1 MDRSS
6 LVLIQS
12 VNGINE
18 YLECAF
24 MMGRQVVVDG
34 RNWFVAEAKF
44 RATNPQLRD
53 YYGFELTDNDK

>member
-1 MDRSS
+1 
-6 LVLIQS
+6 
-12 VNGINE
+12 
-18 YLECAF
+18 

-53 YYGFELTDNDK
+53 YYGFELMDRDK